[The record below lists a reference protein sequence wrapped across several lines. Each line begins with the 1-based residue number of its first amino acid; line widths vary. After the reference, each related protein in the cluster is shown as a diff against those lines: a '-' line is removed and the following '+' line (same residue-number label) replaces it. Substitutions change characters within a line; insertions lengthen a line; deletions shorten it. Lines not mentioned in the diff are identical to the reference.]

1 MSSRLPEFVD
11 PWHSADLKKRFS
23 GRVELADLPRLASM
37 LKRLEGDAEFDIGF
51 ERDDK
56 RRSRIKGFVR
66 STMVLEC
73 QRCLE
78 SMQLA
83 VDATLNLGVIEVA
96 EEAERLPEDVEPV
109 QVEEGL
115 IRLLDLVEEELILA
129 IPQVPMH
136 DPEACSAAISHTAE
150 DPPVEEQ
157 ESVTEQA
164 ENPFAVLAG
173 LKTKTDSEN

>member
-1 MSSRLPEFVD
+1 MT
-11 PWHSADLKKRFS
+11 
-23 GRVELADLPRLASM
+23 RLASM
-37 LKRLEGDAEFDIGF
+37 LESVEGDAEFELRF

-56 RRSRIKGFVR
+56 RRSRIKGFVK
-66 STMVLEC
+66 STMTLEC

-83 VDATLNLGVIEVA
+83 VDAILNLGVIEVP

-115 IRLLDLVEEELILA
+115 VRLLDLVEEELILA

-136 DPEACSAAISHTAE
+136 EPNECRAEVSHADEAPPAE
-150 DPPVEEQ
+150 QQ